1 MSNKTQISTQAQ
13 ATGDDV
19 PIVSAIQQINLNNQH
34 QEDVPL
40 KTRLPASQINQNL
53 NLGHQ
58 VSDNFRQPIQ
68 QSIQQPFSQH
78 FVIQQRQ
85 QQYEMIQQKKQ
96 LDQPNEIED
105 DNKSSENQE
114 FKKEDKLILLAPSQ
128 PYSREPQ
135 VLKCEKCQNVM
146 ISKVESKP
154 GWGSCLCCCLMFLT
168 PFFFL
173 FFLPFC
179 MRQCK
184 DAHHYCQSCSNKLGT
199 YYFICE

>member
-19 PIVSAIQQINLNNQH
+19 PLASLVQQIRLNNQD
-34 QEDVPL
+34 QEDVPQ
-40 KTRLPASQINQNL
+40 KTRLPASQINQDLKLAQEVN
-53 NLGHQ
+53 N
-58 VSDNFRQPIQ
+58 NFRQL
-68 QSIQQPFSQH
+68 IQQPFSQH
-78 FVIQQRQ
+78 LIIQQRQ
-85 QQYEMIQQKKQ
+85 EQYEMIQQKKQ
-96 LDQPNEIED
+96 LDQPNEVD
-105 DNKSSENQE
+105 DENKSFGNQE
-114 FKKEDKLILLAPSQ
+114 LKKEERQILLAPSQ

-146 ISKVESKP
+146 ITKVESKP
-154 GWGSCLCCCLMFLT
+154 GWGSCFCCCLMFLT

>member
-1 MSNKTQISTQAQ
+1 MSNKTQLSTQAQ

-19 PIVSAIQQINLNNQH
+19 PLASLIQQIRQDNLD
-34 QEDVPL
+34 QEDVPQ
-40 KTRLPASQINQNL
+40 KTRLPVSQINQNL
-53 NLGHQ
+53 NLAQ
-58 VSDNFRQPIQ
+58 EINNNFRYPL
-68 QSIQQPFSQH
+68 QQPLSQLQI
-78 FVIQQRQ
+78 IQQRQ
-85 QQYEMIQQKKQ
+85 EQYEMIQQKKQ
-96 LDQPNEIED
+96 LDQPNEVD
-105 DNKSSENQE
+105 DENKSFGNQE
-114 FKKEDKLILLAPSQ
+114 LKKEDRLILLAPSQ

-135 VLKCEKCQNVM
+135 VLKCERCQNVM
-146 ISKVESKP
+146 ITKVESKP
-154 GWGSCLCCCLMFLT
+154 GWGSCFCCCLLFLT

>member
-1 MSNKTQISTQAQ
+1 MSNKTQMLTHAQ
-13 ATGDDV
+13 ANGDDV
-19 PIVSAIQQINLNNQH
+19 PQVSVIQQMRQNNYD

-40 KTRLPASQINQNL
+40 KTRLPQSQINQNQNQVQEVVD
-53 NLGHQ
+53 NL
-58 VSDNFRQPIQ
+58 RQPIQ
-68 QSIQQPFSQH
+68 QPLSQH
-78 FVIQQRQ
+78 LVLQQRQ
-85 QQYEMIQQKKQ
+85 QQYEMILQKKQ
-96 LDQPNEIED
+96 LDQPNEVYDE
-105 DNKSSENQE
+105 NKSFGNQE
-114 FKKEDKLILLAPSQ
+114 FKKEDRSILLAPSK

-135 VLKCEKCQNVM
+135 VLKCEKCQIVM

-154 GWGSCLCCCLMFLT
+154 GWGSCLCCCLMLLT

-179 MRQCK
+179 MRYCK

>member
-19 PIVSAIQQINLNNQH
+19 PIVSVIQQMRQNNKD

-53 NLGHQ
+53 NQ
-58 VSDNFRQPIQ
+58 VQEQRDNFRQ
-68 QSIQQPFSQH
+68 SIQQQPQSQH

-85 QQYEMIQQKKQ
+85 QQYEMIQQRKQ
-96 LDQPNEIED
+96 LDQPNEVDD
-105 DNKSSENQE
+105 DNKSFRNEE
-114 FKKEDKLILLAPSQ
+114 LKKEDRIILLAPSQ

-135 VLKCEKCQNVM
+135 VLKCEKCQTVM

-173 FFLPFC
+173 FFLPFFL
-179 MRQCK
+179 RQCK